1 MIRTEEFTLNMGPVH
16 PSTHGILRLIIKM
29 SGEVVTEIDPDLG
42 FLHRGVEKMGE
53 NLTYPEFVIHTDRL
67 DYVNAMNNNHAYVL
81 AVERLGGLT
90 VPERAEYLRVI
101 TAELNRIASHLFFI
115 ATTGMDLGN
124 FTILLHCFRDR
135 EMILHIF
142 EKICGARLTYSYFR
156 LGGVGFDFPPGME
169 QDILN
174 FTAYLKTRLPDYD
187 RLLTDNYI
195 FQKRLMG
202 VGVLSR
208 EDAINWGTSGP
219 VLRGSGVQWDI
230 RRNDP
235 YSVYDRFDFEIP
247 TGKNGDCWDRYMV
260 RVLEIRESIKIVE
273 QACKNIPAGDIRSKV
288 SRIFKPPAGEVYSR
302 VEVPKGE
309 LGFYIVSQDKSTKP
323 YRIHIKA
330 PSFVNLS
337 SIIEVA
343 KGCLIAD
350 VVAILANYDIV
361 LGEIDR

>member
-1 MIRTEEFTLNMGPVH
+1 MMQTEEMILNMGPQH
-16 PSTHGILRLIIKM
+16 PSTHGILRLILKM
-29 SGEVVTEIDPDLG
+29 NGEVVTAIDPDVG

-53 NLTYPEFVIHTDRL
+53 NLTYPEFLIHTDRL
-67 DYVNAMNNNHAYVL
+67 DYVNAMNNNHAYIL
-81 AVERLGGLT
+81 AVERLGKLE

-101 TAELNRIASHLFFI
+101 CAELNRIASHLFFI

-124 FTILLHCFRDR
+124 FTILLYCFRDR
-135 EMILHIF
+135 ERILQMF

-156 LGGVGFDFPPGME
+156 LGGVGYDFPPEMARE
-169 QDILN
+169 ILD
-174 FTAYLKTRLPDYD
+174 FLDYFKPRLIDYD
-187 RLLTDNYI
+187 RLLTDNVI
-195 FQKRLMG
+195 FQKRLIG

-219 VLRGSGVQWDI
+219 VLRGSGVKWDI

-235 YSVYDRFDFEIP
+235 YSIYDKFDFEIP
-247 TGKNGDCWDRYMV
+247 TGRNGDCWDRYMV

-273 QACKNIPAGDIRSKV
+273 QACKAIPEGPIRSKV
-288 SRIFKPPAGEVYSR
+288 SRIFKPAKGEVYSR

-309 LGFYIVSQDKSTKP
+309 LGFYIVSDGTTKP

-337 SIIEVA
+337 SIIQVA
-343 KGCLIAD
+343 KGALIAD